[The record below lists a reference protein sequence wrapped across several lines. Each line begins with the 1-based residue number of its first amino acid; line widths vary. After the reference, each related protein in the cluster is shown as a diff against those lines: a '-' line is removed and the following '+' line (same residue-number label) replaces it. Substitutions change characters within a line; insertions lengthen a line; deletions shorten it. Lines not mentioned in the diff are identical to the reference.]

1 MSVVILSLFACSR
14 RFICMI
20 YIFEYDLYL
29 GIPVLG
35 RIFFLNKIL
44 GRILILTS
52 LISYAQIKTILYW
65 DLRQNP
71 DAQ

>member
-1 MSVVILSLFACSR
+1 MLVILSLFACSC

-20 YIFEYDLYL
+20 YIFECDLYL
-29 GIPVLG
+29 GIPV
-35 RIFFLNKIL
+35 L

-52 LISYAQIKTILYW
+52 LISYAQIKTILYR

-71 DAQ
+71 DVQLI

>member
-1 MSVVILSLFACSR
+1 MLVEVMLVVILSLFACSCH
-14 RFICMI
+14 FIYMI

-29 GIPVLG
+29 GIPV
-35 RIFFLNKIL
+35 L

-65 DLRQNP
+65 DLRKNP

>member
-1 MSVVILSLFACSR
+1 MLVEVILIVISSLFACSCH
-14 RFICMI
+14 FICMI

-29 GIPVLG
+29 GILV
-35 RIFFLNKIL
+35 L

-52 LISYAQIKTILYW
+52 LISYAQIKTILFW

-71 DAQ
+71 DAQLI